1 VLAQGKCRDV
11 RYWPFADIAIALIEG
26 KADIEIYVHS
36 VRLMDSTAASAI
48 PRQKEEA
55 VKFS

>member
-1 VLAQGKCRDV
+1 MSA
-11 RYWPFADIAIALIEG
+11 IEG

-36 VRLMDSTAASAI
+36 VRLMDLTGASAI

-55 VKFS
+55 VKSLSAAESE